1 MGGKEMTDEER
12 SKYFLEEVFK
22 NSRFNQ
28 VMDENPI
35 ILGLCF
41 KNVMTDSDFVLYLRD
56 IIIQSGEVFNYN
68 DEGTRLLLG
77 AIFTGAIRSVI
88 STMRDMASGPY
99 SEELVQELIDF
110 LINETNPSVYKK
122 TLDIIKNCETLLPGH
137 LPGEDT
143 NLYRALYLAN
153 LDLLR
158 NLQKVRNSEDYEK
171 AVQGLRF

>member
-68 DEGTRLLLG
+68 DEGARLLLG
-77 AIFTGAIRSVI
+77 AIFTGTIRSVI

-99 SEELVQELIDF
+99 SEESVQELIDF

-137 LPGEDT
+137 
-143 NLYRALYLAN
+143 
-153 LDLLR
+153 
-158 NLQKVRNSEDYEK
+158 
-171 AVQGLRF
+171 